1 MKNNFKELRESLKL
15 SQSQFANKF
24 NMPVKTI
31 QSWESGIRNPPKYVL
46 IMMLRICELEAE
58 IAEISDHIKNRL
70 YETAFNSVNPDES
83 LLIEDIAESIDFW
96 ISEPRKGA
104 ESND

>member
-24 NMPVKTI
+24 NMPVKTV

-58 IAEISDHIKNRL
+58 LEMR
-70 YETAFNSVNPDES
+70 E
-83 LLIEDIAESIDFW
+83 
-96 ISEPRKGA
+96 GA

>member
-1 MKNNFKELRESLKL
+1 MKNSFKELRESLKL

-24 NMPVKTI
+24 NMPVKTV
-31 QSWESGIRNPPKYVL
+31 QSWESGNRNPPKYVL

-58 IAEISDHIKNRL
+58 LAMRE
-70 YETAFNSVNPDES
+70 
-83 LLIEDIAESIDFW
+83 
-96 ISEPRKGA
+96 GA

>member
-24 NMPVKTI
+24 NMPVKTV

-58 IAEISDHIKNRL
+58 LEMIKREEDFQAL
-70 YETAFNSVNPDES
+70 DDEGAFNE
-83 LLIEDIAESIDFW
+83 
-96 ISEPRKGA
+96 
-104 ESND
+104 

>member
-24 NMPVKTI
+24 NMPVKTV
-31 QSWESGIRNPPKYVL
+31 QSWEAGIRNPPKYVL

-58 IAEISDHIKNRL
+58 LEMR
-70 YETAFNSVNPDES
+70 E
-83 LLIEDIAESIDFW
+83 
-96 ISEPRKGA
+96 GA
-104 ESND
+104 ENNDYQ

>member
-24 NMPVKTI
+24 NMPVKTV
-31 QSWESGIRNPPKYVL
+31 QSWEAGIRNPPKYVL

-58 IAEISDHIKNRL
+58 LEMR
-70 YETAFNSVNPDES
+70 E
-83 LLIEDIAESIDFW
+83 
-96 ISEPRKGA
+96 GA
-104 ESND
+104 ESNDS